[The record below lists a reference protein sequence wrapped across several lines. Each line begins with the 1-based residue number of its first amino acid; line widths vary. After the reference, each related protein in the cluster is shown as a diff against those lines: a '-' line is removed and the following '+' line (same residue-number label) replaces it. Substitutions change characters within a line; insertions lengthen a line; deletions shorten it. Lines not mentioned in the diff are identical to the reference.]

1 MIEPSHL
8 DKYTMSKLA
17 QAATN
22 VDVARHLDSGKFLD
36 MVQDVR
42 NIYVGDPDT
51 SSDATK
57 LLDRIQGWHAL
68 ADALVNPDGDFA
80 AAATLLKDVGNH
92 ELAFGI
98 WLESMIAHPDI
109 FEQIN
114 HEIAIPL
121 SHPPNLLQDPP
132 TPTNHQDFLAFVKAY
147 VGVALCIAV
156 YAWSDSLP
164 NARCRERVLGILRLW
179 QAVDGYREVCEGWEY
194 GLMFTDP
201 LSDCEPLLAHPS
213 NDIPIGVHRP
223 WRRHPNASRH
233 GRREYHPQFSQ

>member
-1 MIEPSHL
+1 
-8 DKYTMSKLA
+8 MSKLA

-22 VDVARHLDSGKFLD
+22 VDIARHLDSGKFLD

-68 ADALVNPDGDFA
+68 SDALVNPDGDFA
-80 AAATLLKDVGNH
+80 AAATLLKDIGTH

-98 WLESMIAHPDI
+98 WLESMIAHPDV
-109 FEQIN
+109 FDQISQ
-114 HEIAIPL
+114 EIAVPL
-121 SHPPNLLQDPP
+121 SHPPNLLQNPP
-132 TPTNHQDFLAFVKAY
+132 APANHQDFLAFVKAY

-164 NARCRERVLGILRLW
+164 NARCRERALGILRLW
-179 QAVDGYREVCEGWEY
+179 QAIDGYREVREGWECR
-194 GLMFTDP
+194 LLPTHPRLDCKP
-201 LSDCEPLLAHPS
+201 LSAYPS
-213 NDIPIGVHRP
+213 NDVPTGVYGP
-223 WRRHPNASRH
+223 W
-233 GRREYHPQFSQ
+233 

>member
-1 MIEPSHL
+1 
-8 DKYTMSKLA
+8 MSKLA

-22 VDVARHLDSGKFLD
+22 VDVAHHLDSGKFLD

-42 NIYVGDPDT
+42 NIHVGDPDT

-68 ADALVNPDGDFA
+68 SDALVNPDGDFA
-80 AAATLLKDVGNH
+80 AAATLLKDIGTH

-98 WLESMIAHPDI
+98 WLESMIAHPDV

-114 HEIAIPL
+114 HEIAVPL
-121 SHPPNLLQDPP
+121 SHPPSLLQDPP
-132 TPTNHQDFLAFVKAY
+132 APTNHQDFLAFVKAY
-147 VGVALCIAV
+147 VSVALCIAV

-179 QAVDGYREVCEGWEY
+179 QAVDGYREVREGQEY
-194 GLMFTDP
+194 VSMSTHP
-201 LSDCEPLLAHPS
+201 LLDCEPLLAYPS
-213 NDIPIGVHRP
+213 NDVPIGVHGS
-223 WRRHPNASRH
+223 WR
-233 GRREYHPQFSQ
+233 

>member
-1 MIEPSHL
+1 LAHLNIPFAIELDLRTQARVDLTEIIEPSHL

-22 VDVARHLDSGKFLD
+22 IDVARHLDSGKFLD

-68 ADALVNPDGDFA
+68 SDALVNPDGDFA
-80 AAATLLKDVGNH
+80 AAATLLKDVGTH

-98 WLESMIAHPDI
+98 WLESMIAHSDV
-109 FEQIN
+109 FEHIN
-114 HEIAIPL
+114 HEIPVPL
-121 SHPPNLLQDPP
+121 SYPPNLLQDSPA
-132 TPTNHQDFLAFVKAY
+132 PTNHQDFLAFVKAY
-147 VGVALCIAV
+147 VSVALCVAV

-179 QAVDGYREVCEGWEY
+179 QTVDVYREV
-194 GLMFTDP
+194 
-201 LSDCEPLLAHPS
+201 
-213 NDIPIGVHRP
+213 RK
-223 WRRHPNASRH
+223 
-233 GRREYHPQFSQ
+233 GRG

>member
-1 MIEPSHL
+1 
-8 DKYTMSKLA
+8 
-17 QAATN
+17 
-22 VDVARHLDSGKFLD
+22 

-68 ADALVNPDGDFA
+68 SDALSNSDGDFA
-80 AAATLLKDVGNH
+80 AAAALLKDIGTH

-114 HEIAIPL
+114 HETAAPL
-121 SHPPNLLQDPP
+121 PHPPSLLQDPP
-132 TPTNHQDFLAFVKAY
+132 APTNHQDFLAFVKAY
-147 VGVALCIAV
+147 VSVALCIAV

-179 QAVDGYREVCEGWEY
+179 QTIDGYREVCECREHSS
-194 GLMFTDP
+194 MFTHP
-201 LSDCEPLLAHPS
+201 LLDCEPFLADPS
-213 NDIPIGVHRP
+213 NDIPIGVHGP
-223 WRRHPNASRH
+223 RR
-233 GRREYHPQFSQ
+233 